1 MIGDNQLRF
10 FYPFSQPWIAFVIV
24 AYIIT
29 SALQLLVIFPIE
41 LSLFG
46 KNTVFAS
53 FLFLPHAVRVLS
65 AWLLGPKS
73 LLAIVPAGLAI
84 TWVTGNLYG
93 YLGEEFL
100 TQLLIYI
107 FADCSAVLAFEFMR
121 LCKIDAYPKKIG
133 VISWRTV
140 LFGGIL
146 ASVINSIGST
156 WLRSPYIDPV
166 ALLEVISRFILGDS
180 LGLLLGMI
188 LIMLISKFIRKN
200 VKNI

>member
-1 MIGDNQLRF
+1 M
-10 FYPFSQPWIAFVIV
+10 
-24 AYIIT
+24 
-29 SALQLLVIFPIE
+29 QLLVVFPIE

-46 KNTVFAS
+46 ENTVFAS

-73 LLAIVPAGLAI
+73 LLAILPAGLVI
-84 TWVTGNLYG
+84 TWVSGNLHG
-93 YLGEEFL
+93 HLGEEFL
-100 TQLLIYI
+100 TQLLIYT

-121 LCKIDAYPKKIG
+121 LCNIDAYPKKVG

-156 WLRSPYIDPV
+156 WLRSPYIEPV

-180 LGLLLGMI
+180 LGLLLGMM
-188 LIMLISKFIRKN
+188 LIMLFSKFIRKN
-200 VKNI
+200 MKNI